1 MSWNELLIF
10 PGESKA
16 IGVLQTS
23 RK

>member
-23 RK
+23 G